1 MAVVVESP
9 RDERV
14 LRWLIDQAGEAAV
27 EEACTLLAGSRRAY
41 VSNIAKIL
49 HLNPPKNLEVA
60 TQEDAERHLA
70 AINRI
75 LGRRPR
81 ST

>member
-14 LRWLIDQAGEAAV
+14 LRWLIDQAGVAAV
-27 EEACTLLAGSRRAY
+27 EDACMRLAGSRRAY

-49 HLNPPKNLEVA
+49 GLQPPKDLELA
-60 TQEDAERHLA
+60 SRENAERHLA

-75 LGRRPR
+75 LGRKQGCI
-81 ST
+81 